1 MEYNVIFNGDRIG
14 PIVPELGLQQGRPF
28 RIDDSFIFGKV
39 TTAEAQRLKDIL
51 IHYECSSDQAIND
64 GKFAIS
70 FCANTLHDTIVVISN
85 SLVVCG
91 QLVVVNIWDS
101 LLC

>member
-1 MEYNVIFNGDRIG
+1 MVASCICRTTP
-14 PIVPELGLQQGRPF
+14 PISHLLYA
-28 RIDDSFIFGKV
+28 DDSFIFGKV